1 MHDDPSKLCDCNHI
15 ILIKTITFTIILI
28 IKIKCKS
35 IPFRNPLI
43 HVKAWYFCQT
53 EDDRSEL
60 QSLADVLQV
69 SRLEM

>member
-43 HVKAWYFCQT
+43 QT
-53 EDDRSEL
+53 EDDCSEL